1 MARLRFEGLLFSRSM
16 KFSAEN
22 LILTTSSLVDAKHSL
37 INGTLYQVIGVIKL
51 NEIKNWSE
59 TKTSLG

>member
-1 MARLRFEGLLFSRSM
+1 MARLRLEGLLFSSSM

-22 LILTTSSLVDAKHSL
+22 LILTTSSLVDAKHNL